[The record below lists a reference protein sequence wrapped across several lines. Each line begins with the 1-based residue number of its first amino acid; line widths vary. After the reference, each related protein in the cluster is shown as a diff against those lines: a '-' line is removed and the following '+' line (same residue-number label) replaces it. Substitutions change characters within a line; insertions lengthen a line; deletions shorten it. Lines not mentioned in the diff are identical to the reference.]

1 MGEKNTRFKRV
12 DYSWVIIALS
22 FLMVMVCLG
31 LCSSG
36 RTLYLTAITDA
47 LGFSRGAYA
56 LTDTFR
62 FVTTTILNLYF
73 GKLVYRFGTKK
84 LMCLGFLC
92 LMGFA
97 FISSFATNIF
107 AFYGASILLG
117 IGLSWTSTTMV
128 STIINKWCTKN
139 KGTIT
144 GATLAA
150 NGIGGAIAIQ
160 ILSPLIFEEGNKFGY
175 QTSYRVVAVV
185 LAITLFLVLILYR
198 ENPKGSEEIK
208 TVVKG
213 KKHKVRGAGWIGME
227 YSEAIK
233 KPYFYIAI
241 FCMFLTGMS
250 LQGLGGIAVP
260 HMYDVGL
267 DVEYVALLAS
277 LGGIILTLAKI
288 TNGFMYDRVGMR
300 ITMNICFV
308 CSLISIFALVIL
320 SNTQVGKIIAFIRY
334 VLSSFALPLETVMLP
349 LFASEF
355 FGNKAFDKCVGVF
368 AAASTAG
375 FAIGSPFG
383 NVLFDIFGS
392 YNVAFVVLGIMMIIV
407 SILMQIVL
415 TNANRDKKEILA
427 LQETNK
433 LEVAQRE

>member
-12 DYSWVIIALS
+12 EYSWVIIAVS

-56 LTDTFR
+56 LTDTVR

-73 GKLVYRFGTKK
+73 GKLVKQFGTKK
-84 LMCLGFLC
+84 LICAGFSCLIC
-92 LMGFA
+92 FA
-97 FISSFATNIF
+97 IISSFATNIF

-160 ILSPLIFEEGNKFGY
+160 ILSPLIFEEDNKFGY

-185 LAITLFLVLILYR
+185 LAITLLIVIVLYR
-198 ENPKGSEEIK
+198 ENPIGNKDTNI
-208 TVVKG
+208 VVNTN
-213 KKHKVRGAGWIGME
+213 KHKVRGTGWVGME
-227 YSEAIK
+227 YTQTVK
-233 KPYFYIAI
+233 KPYFYMTIL
-241 FCMFLTGMS
+241 CMFLTGMA

-260 HMYDVGL
+260 HMYDIGF
-267 DVEYVALLAS
+267 DVEYVAFLAS
-277 LGGIILTLAKI
+277 LGGVLLTVAKI
-288 TNGFMYDRVGMR
+288 INGFTYDRFGMR
-300 ITMNICFV
+300 ISMNICLV
-308 CSLISIFALVIL
+308 SSLISIFALIILTNTPIGRVI
-320 SNTQVGKIIAFIRY
+320 GFIRY

-349 LFASEF
+349 LFASEL
-355 FGNKAFDKCVGVF
+355 FGDKSFYRCIGIF
-368 AAASTAG
+368 SAASTAG

-392 YNVAFVVLGIMMIIV
+392 YNIAFFVLGAMMVIV
-407 SILMQIVL
+407 TILMQIVL
-415 TNANRDKKEILA
+415 TNANRDKKEILE
-427 LQETNK
+427 LQ
-433 LEVAQRE
+433 